1 MKGTETLV
9 WVIYDISDDRPR
21 GKVAKLCK
29 EAGLYR
35 VQKSVFL
42 GTIERNRLDELSLEI
57 DEHLDEDADSV
68 YIFPMCQ
75 PDFQKVI
82 LKGQA
87 FDRKL
92 VTDEIKALFL

>member
-1 MKGTETLV
+1 MKNIETLV
-9 WVIYDISDDRPR
+9 WVIYDISSDRPR

-35 VQKSVFL
+35 VQKSAFL
-42 GTIERNRLDELSLEI
+42 GTIERNRLDELSLQI
-57 DEHLDEDADSV
+57 DEHLDQDVDSV

-87 FDRKL
+87 FDREL
-92 VTDEIKALFL
+92 VTDEVKALFL

>member
-1 MKGTETLV
+1 MKSTETLV
-9 WVIYDISDDRPR
+9 WVIYDISEDRPR

-35 VQKSVFL
+35 VQKSAFL
-42 GTIERNRLDELSLEI
+42 GTIERSRLDELSLHI
-57 DEHLDEDADSV
+57 DEYLDEEVDSI

-87 FDRKL
+87 FDRRL

>member
-1 MKGTETLV
+1 VKSTETLV
-9 WVIYDISDDRPR
+9 WVIYDISEDRPR

-35 VQKSVFL
+35 VQKSAFL
-42 GTIERNRLDELSLEI
+42 GTIERSRLDELSLHI
-57 DEHLDEDADSV
+57 DEYLDEEVDSI

-87 FDRKL
+87 FDRRL